1 MEEKLDEVRRDIQ
14 RTRASMGRKI
24 YDLKEKIAKR
34 GSAVEGLGV
43 LVAGGWL
50 AARLIKKVWRRKPH
64 PG

>member
-1 MEEKLDEVRRDIQ
+1 
-14 RTRASMGRKI
+14 MGRKI